1 MTKAETDW
9 QAGAYLSRSTEIIV
23 PITLYTCHHAD
34 KTFLTGGQMLCN
46 SSTNTHHLPPE
57 RHIEDAGQQKAEE
70 KHPPVC
76 CDEGKQGKHH
86 VAQSKGKINTN
97 SGIDFPNPWA

>member
-1 MTKAETDW
+1 
-9 QAGAYLSRSTEIIV
+9 
-23 PITLYTCHHAD
+23 
-34 KTFLTGGQMLCN
+34 MLCN